1 MVIYWTRTRSL
12 VRLRRWNGRRE
23 KRQNKAKDMS
33 TSNKDLL
40 EYPNLQSKTLQ
51 AFLHPMITWWAS
63 MMTVALMIEL
73 YLKGK
78 TLWHAISLK
87 STTIILLLLEE
98 CITIDHRKF
107 CLIWEMNFKIW
118 DQNLS
123 VRQTSEHRSMNMRI
137 QLHWLTRKTTL
148 RFQMVQDPRSLKS
161 DPSTS
166 HILLKWNQLKRS
178 STVGHLYKEYLRR
191 ENQKLMWTLL
201 KECQ

>member
-1 MVIYWTRTRSL
+1 
-12 VRLRRWNGRRE
+12 
-23 KRQNKAKDMS
+23 MS

-78 TLWHAISLK
+78 ILWYAISLK
-87 STTIILLLLEE
+87 STRIILLLLEE

-107 CLIWEMNFKIW
+107 CLIWEMNIKIW

-137 QLHWLTRKTTL
+137 QLHRLTRKTTL